1 MIAGCDMTE
10 RRRTHGEGA
19 IYATSDGR
27 LRGAI
32 RLIDPRTGKPVRR
45 YVSGRSRAEVARKL
59 AALRAG
65 VASGVLPGRLTLEA
79 YLVAWLER
87 QRVRWRPSTW
97 RAAERLARTHVIPR
111 LGRIEV
117 ARLRPADV
125 EALTAAIVESG
136 RSPTTAAAARQLLR
150 RALGDAV
157 RDGLA
162 SRNVA
167 ALARPPRRAAREL
180 LAGRDFYAPDDLR
193 RLLTVC
199 ETDDDVG
206 PLVALAALTGARLGE
221 LLGLRWEA
229 VDLARATMTIRTALV
244 RDYDGKLALAE
255 PKTPRGR
262 RTVPLAPLAVAALER
277 RRTIQERERA
287 AAGDAWQDRWG
298 LVFTDPAGRPL
309 ADWTVNKAYHRLA
322 ARAGLPSIPFHGLRH
337 SWASAALVAGVPMR
351 VVAEVLGHA
360 SPAFT
365 ASVYAGVAPELARD
379 AVGALEATLR
389 Q

>member
-1 MIAGCDMTE
+1 MGE
-10 RRRTHGEGA
+10 RRRPHGEGA
-19 IYATSDGR
+19 IYTTSDGR

-32 RLIDPRTGKPVRR
+32 RLIDPRTGATVRR

-65 VASGVLPGRLTLEA
+65 AASGILPTRLTLGS
-79 YLVAWLER
+79 YLVEWLER

-97 RAAERLARTHVIPR
+97 RAAETLARNHVIPR
-111 LGRIEV
+111 LGAIEV
-117 ARLRPADV
+117 AKLRPADV
-125 EALTAAIVESG
+125 EALTTALVETG
-136 RSPTTAAAARQLLR
+136 RSPTTASAVRQLLR

-157 RDGLA
+157 RDGIA

-167 ALARPPRRAAREL
+167 SLARPPRRSAREL
-180 LAGRDFYAPDDLR
+180 VAGRDFYAPADLR
-193 RLLTVC
+193 RLLDASA
-199 ETDDDVG
+199 EDDDVG
-206 PLVALAALTGARLGE
+206 PLVALAALTGARMGE
-221 LLGLRWEA
+221 LLGARWEA
-229 VDLARATMTIRTALV
+229 VDLVGATLTIRTALV
-244 RDYDGKLALAE
+244 RGYDGAFTLSE

-262 RTVPLAPLAVAALER
+262 RTIPLAPLAVATLER
-277 RRTIQERERA
+277 RRAIQDRDRR

-298 LVFTDPAGRPL
+298 LVFTDEVGRPIPE
-309 ADWTVNKAYHRLA
+309 WRVNHAFHRLA
-322 ARAGLPSIPFHGLRH
+322 ERAGLPRIPFHGLRH

-389 Q
+389 